1 MKTRYG
7 IACFLALALIA
18 PTISLAVDTACN
30 TPRGGT
36 KPEKLGI
43 VLTSNDPETVFNV
56 FRLANFSA
64 DSGDTVSVFLLG
76 KGVEL
81 DQIRSDKFDIE
92 GQVKRFQTNGQ
103 KILACSTCLKQR
115 GSEGSA
121 VCPLSTLQ
129 DLYDLIRA
137 SERVLTF

>member
-1 MKTRYG
+1 MKFR
-7 IACFLALALIA
+7 FALAGLMALAVIVSA
-18 PTISLAVDTACN
+18 PTLAADTACN
-30 TPRGGT
+30 TPRQGM
-36 KPEKLGI
+36 KPQKLGI

-64 DSGDTVSVFLLG
+64 DSGDTVSIFLLG

-81 DQIRSDKFDIE
+81 ENLKSRKFDIT
-92 GQVKRFQTNGQ
+92 GQVKRFLTNGQ
-103 KILACSTCLKQR
+103 KIMACSTCLKMR
-115 GSEGSA
+115 DSKGSD

-137 SERVLTF
+137 SDRILTF

>member
-1 MKTRYG
+1 MNIWKKLLLLWVAAFFG
-7 IACFLALALIA
+7 AVPALAGE
-18 PTISLAVDTACN
+18 TECS

-36 KPEKLGI
+36 KPIKLGI
-43 VLTSNDPETVFNV
+43 VLTTADSETVFNV

-81 DQIRSDKFDIE
+81 DRIKSAKFDIPA
-92 GQVKRFQTNGQ
+92 QVQRFLKNGQ
-103 KILACSTCLKQR
+103 KIMACTTCLKFHK
-115 GSEGSA
+115 SKGSA
-121 VCPLSTLQ
+121 VCPLSTMQ

-137 SERVLTF
+137 SDRVLTF

>member
-1 MKTRYG
+1 MKTRY
-7 IACFLALALIA
+7 ALACL
-18 PTISLAVDTACN
+18 LAMALTGTTSGFAEDTACN
-30 TPRGGT
+30 TPRGDM
-36 KPEKLGI
+36 KPQKLGI

-81 DQIRSDKFDIE
+81 DKLRGKKFDVR

-103 KILACSTCLKQR
+103 KIMACSTCLKTR
-115 GSEGSA
+115 NSDGSEI
-121 VCPLSTLQ
+121 CPVSTMQ

-137 SERVLTF
+137 SDRVLTF

>member
-1 MKTRYG
+1 MKTRIA
-7 IACFLALALIA
+7 IACLLTALIA
-18 PTISLAVDTACN
+18 PVAVMAADTACN
-30 TPRGGT
+30 TPRGGM
-36 KPEKLGI
+36 KPQKLGI

-64 DSGDTVSVFLLG
+64 DSGDTVSIFLLG

-81 DQIRSDKFDIE
+81 DQLKSAKFDIK

-103 KILACSTCLKQR
+103 KIMACSTCLKIR
-115 GSEGSA
+115 NSDGSEM
-121 VCPLSTLQ
+121 CPISTMQ

-137 SERVLTF
+137 SDRVLSF

>member
-1 MKTRYG
+1 MKTPYALAG
-7 IACFLALALIA
+7 LMALALLGSA
-18 PTISLAVDTACN
+18 STFANDTACN
-30 TPRGGT
+30 TPRGGM
-36 KPEKLGI
+36 KPQKLGI

-64 DSGDTVSVFLLG
+64 DSGDSVSVFLLG

-81 DQIRSDKFDIE
+81 DKLSNKKFDVT

-103 KILACSTCLKQR
+103 KIMACSTCLKMR
-115 GSEGSA
+115 NSDGSV
-121 VCPLSTLQ
+121 VCPLSTMQ

-137 SERVLTF
+137 SDRVLTF